1 MQGLLTG
8 QDKVRNRKTRYSFV
22 SLVLIWADGSQQCH
36 IRHTGK
42 KKGGAARTRPSMP
55 NGVPP
60 LSAYNCTHEQFT
72 HTCTR
77 THRHTNTLTHRLC
90 AVRSNVLPY
99 NPGYSINKLREC
111 EIDYFFSLTVSH
123 PSAQAYMDTHAD
135 TSTHSHCPAPPSPSL
150 MFTKRV

>member
-1 MQGLLTG
+1 MVPSNVTSDTQE
-8 QDKVRNRKTRYSFV
+8 
-22 SLVLIWADGSQQCH
+22 
-36 IRHTGK
+36 K
-42 KKGGAARTRPSMP
+42 KKGGQQEPDHLCQMVFLHCRLTTVHTSSLHTHAHARTD
-55 NGVPP
+55 
-60 LSAYNCTHEQFT
+60 TQ
-72 HTCTR
+72 
-77 THRHTNTLTHRLC
+77 THRLC

-123 PSAQAYMDTHAD
+123 PSAQAYVDTHAD